1 MLQNVYLYTLKV
13 LHLKEMNNNI
23 NTMMKNNFMRCVK
36 AAAMAAIV
44 LLAFAQ
50 CGGKGGVKVDG
61 TVVEVYLADSVCRT
75 FDFYGDDIF
84 RVFQDPQGGELRDPV
99 ATPHAQILVENPRRD
114 VTSLAVKERG
124 GKTVMTTPRIKV
136 VVDKATGLMAV
147 TDRATKK
154 IVLEE
159 TTPAIV
165 KEGVAAMTVKA
176 SEDEYFYGG
185 GMQNGRFSHRGKV
198 IQIVNSNNWV
208 DGGVTSPTP
217 FYWSTGGYGVMWYTF
232 KKGVYD
238 FNSEADGT
246 VKMQHDG
253 DYLDLFVMV
262 GEGPVTLLGD
272 FYQLTGNPV
281 LLPKFGFYE
290 GHLNAYNRDYWTET
304 AEGGVLFEDGKRYKE
319 SQKNNGGV
327 RETLNGEKVDGMV
340 AAAGSASVAGNGEVR
355 VPTNNGNYQFS
366 ARAVIDRYAAHDM
379 PLGWILPNDGYGAGY
394 GQTGTLEGNVEN
406 LRLFGEY
413 ARAHG
418 VELGLWTQS
427 DLYPKEGVE
436 PLLQR
441 DIIREVRDAGVRIL
455 KTDVAWVGPG
465 YSFGLNGVADVA
477 KVMPEYGD
485 NARPFIITLD
495 GWAGTQ
501 RYAGLWSGD
510 QTGGNWEYIRFHIP
524 TYIGSGL
531 SGQPNVSSDMDGIF
545 GGKNVPVNVRDYEW
559 KTFSPMLLNMDG
571 WGANEKYPHALGEPA
586 TSINRSYLKW
596 KSVLTP
602 YTYSI
607 AREAV
612 FGQPM
617 VRAMFLD
624 TENDYTLGKATQYQY
639 MFGPWYL
646 VAPIYQNT
654 AADAEGNDVRHGIY
668 LPDGMWI
675 DYFSG
680 EHYKGGRIINSYDA
694 PLWKQP
700 LFVKAGAIVPLTHPH
715 NNVNEI
721 DPTLRIY
728 DIYPYGESSFA
739 EYDDDGRTQAY
750 LFGEFVETNI
760 SSTAKKG
767 KAVVTVAPTTGTFEG
782 FVPKKRTEMRI
793 YMNEAPKK
801 VVAKVGGS
809 KVELE
814 AVASAT
820 ELVVTD
826 NAYYYDAEPEL
837 NRFSTHGTASAE
849 VSIKGAPRLMVKI
862 AATDVTKN
870 AVEVVVEGYQFED
883 VDPLVAKTG
892 ELAAPAI
899 TFAEEHV
906 EPYALTPSWEL
917 QPEADYYEIEFG
929 GMIYST
935 IRDSLLRFED
945 LQAETEYAFRLR
957 AVNASGASKWT
968 EAKVHT
974 LSNPLEFAIPGIKAE
989 NTCKDQPGQDVRKLF
1004 DYDEASI
1011 WHTDWAGGAVPFT
1024 MEIDL
1029 GGVNVLDKLE
1039 YLPREDGGN
1048 GTLLQGSITYSADR
1062 KAWSEPV
1069 AFNWAPDGTVKA
1081 IAFDGKSSARY
1092 MKMHVTA
1099 ARGNFG
1105 SGREMYIFKVP
1116 GTETILQGDINH
1128 DGRVDKDDYT
1138 SYMNYTGLRAGD
1150 SDFDGYISGGD
1161 INKNGLIDAFD
1172 IATVGVA
1179 MHGGVS
1185 TYGMGALA
1193 GKLELIYPKNIREG
1207 EEVKVII
1214 RGDGLNEVNA
1224 WSVAIPYDAT
1234 QLRYVHTNSVG
1245 TKDMDNL
1252 TYDRLHKNGQK
1263 ALYPTFVNTGNKTTL
1278 SGSGDIVEITF
1289 IALQSSEK
1297 LNLQMQDVML
1307 VDKKMNTIE

>member
-1 MLQNVYLYTLKV
+1 
-13 LHLKEMNNNI
+13 
-23 NTMMKNNFMRCVK
+23 MMRNFLNQCSK
-36 AAAMAAIV
+36 AAAVAALAVV
-44 LLAFAQ
+44 LPTT
-50 CGGKGGVKVDG
+50 VKAEVKEAVKMNA
-61 TVVEVYLADSVCRT
+61 TTVEVRFADGQRRT
-75 FDFYGDDIF
+75 LDFYGNDIF
-84 RVFQDPQGGELRDPV
+84 RVFQDPQGGIVRDP
-99 ATPHAQILVENPRRD
+99 AARPEAQILVDNPRHE
-114 VTSLAVKERG
+114 VTSLDVKEEGGKVVISTPRISVALDKSTDLMTVTDLAT
-124 GKTVMTTPRIKV
+124 GKTVV
-136 VVDKATGLMAV
+136 
-147 TDRATKK
+147 
-154 IVLEE
+154 EE
-159 TTPAIV
+159 TAPVTI
-165 KEGVAAMTVKA
+165 KEGVATMTVKA
-176 SEDEYFYGG
+176 ADDEYFYGG

-208 DGGVTSPTP
+208 DGGVASPTP

-232 KKGVYD
+232 KKGQYD
-238 FNSEADGT
+238 FNSTGNGLVT
-246 VKMQHDG
+246 MSHDG
-253 DYLDLFVMV
+253 NYLDLFVMV
-262 GEGPVTLLGD
+262 DEGPVALLND

-290 GHLNAYNRDYWTET
+290 GHLNAYNRDYWTES
-304 AEGGVLFEDGKRYKE
+304 ADGSGVLFEDGKRYKE
-319 SQKNNGGV
+319 SQKDNGGIK
-327 RETLNGEKVDGMV
+327 ESLNGEK
-340 AAAGSASVAGNGEVR
+340 
-355 VPTNNGNYQFS
+355 GNYQFS
-366 ARAVIDRYAAHDM
+366 ARAVVDRYAAYDM
-379 PLGWILPNDGYGAGY
+379 PLGWVLPNDGYGAGY

-406 LRLFGEY
+406 LRQFGEY
-413 ARAHG
+413 ARERG
-418 VELGLWTQS
+418 VEVGLWTQS
-427 DLYPKEGVE
+427 DLHPVEGIE

-441 DIIREVRDAGVRIL
+441 DIVREVRDAGVRVL
-455 KTDVAWVGPG
+455 KTDVAWVGAG

-477 KVMPEYGD
+477 HIMPYYGSE
-485 NARPFIITLD
+485 ARPFIISLD

-545 GGKNVPVNVRDYEW
+545 GGKNVPVNVRDYQW
-559 KTFSPMLLNMDG
+559 KTFTPMQLNMDG
-571 WGANEKYPHALGEPA
+571 WGANEKYPQALGEPA

-596 KSVLTP
+596 KSVIMP

-612 FGQPM
+612 DGMPM

-624 TENDYTLGKATQYQY
+624 TANDYTLGKATQYQF

-646 VAPIYQNT
+646 VAPIYQAT

-675 DYFSG
+675 DWFSG

-715 NNVNEI
+715 NNVKEI

-728 DIYPYGESSFA
+728 DLYPYGTSRFT

-750 LFGEFVETNI
+750 LGGEYAETKICSRVE
-760 SSTAKKG
+760 KG
-767 KAVVTVAPTTGTFEG
+767 KAIVHIAPTTGTFEG
-782 FVPKKRTEMRI
+782 FVAEKRTELRI
-793 YMNEAPKK
+793 YMDAAPKK
-801 VVAKVGGS
+801 VKATVGGK
-809 KVELE
+809 KVKL
-814 AVASAT
+814 AAAASA
-820 ELVVTD
+820 EEFAQGD
-826 NAYYYDAEPEL
+826 NMYYFEAEPEL
-837 NRFSTHGTASAE
+837 NLFSTPGTAAAE

-862 AATDVTKN
+862 AATDIAKN
-870 AVEVVVEGYQFED
+870 EVEVTVDGYQFAEG
-883 VDPLVAKTG
+883 DPLVQKSGA
-892 ELAAPAI
+892 LAAPVL
-899 TFAEEHV
+899 TFAEENI
-906 EPYALTPSWEL
+906 EPYALTPTWEM

-929 GMIYST
+929 GMLYST
-935 IRDSLLRFED
+935 IRDSKLRFED
-945 LQAETEYAFRLR
+945 LQAETDYTFRLR
-957 AVNASGASKWT
+957 AVNAAGTSEWAET
-968 EAKVHT
+968 KVQT

-989 NTCKDQPGQDVRKLF
+989 TTCKNQPGQGVNKFF

-1048 GTLLQGSITYSADR
+1048 GTILQGSISYSTDR
-1062 KAWSEPV
+1062 KNWSEPV
-1069 AFNWAPDGTVKA
+1069 AFNWAADGTMKS
-1081 IAFDGKSSARY
+1081 IAFDGKSEARY
-1092 MKMHVTA
+1092 MKMDVTA

-1116 GTETILQGDINH
+1116 GTETVLQGDINH
-1128 DGRVDKDDYT
+1128 DNRVDMDDFT

-1161 INKNGLIDAFD
+1161 INKNGLIDAYD
-1172 IATVGVA
+1172 ISTVGVVA
-1179 MHGGVS
+1179 RGGAS
-1185 TYGMGALA
+1185 TYGMGTLA
-1193 GKLELIYPKNIREG
+1193 GSLELVAPKSIREG

-1214 RGDGLNEVNA
+1214 RGAGLSEVNA
-1224 WSVAIPYDAT
+1224 WSVALPYDAT
-1234 QLRYVHTNSVG
+1234 QLEYVKTTTVG
-1245 TKDMDNL
+1245 TLEMENL

-1263 ALYPTFVNTGNKTTL
+1263 ALYPTFVNTGNKAVL
-1278 SGSGDIVEITF
+1278 SGTADLVEITF
-1289 IALQSSEK
+1289 KARRSGK

-1307 VDKKMNTIE
+1307 VDKKLNTIE

>member
-1 MLQNVYLYTLKV
+1 
-13 LHLKEMNNNI
+13 
-23 NTMMKNNFMRCVK
+23 
-36 AAAMAAIV
+36 MAAIV
-44 LLAFAQ
+44 LFVFAH
-50 CGGKGGVKVDG
+50 CGNGGGVKVDS
-61 TVVEVYLADSVCRT
+61 TTVEVTMPDSTCRVL
-75 FDFYGDDIF
+75 DFYGDDIV
-84 RVFQDPQGGELRDPV
+84 RVFQDPQGGEMRDPV
-99 ATPHAQILVENPRRD
+99 ATPHAQILVDNPRRD
-114 VTSLAVKERG
+114 VTRLTVKESA

-136 VVDKATGLMAV
+136 VVDKATGLMSV
-147 TDRATKK
+147 TDRATKR
-154 IVLEE
+154 VVFEE
-159 TTPAIV
+159 TTPATI

-176 SEDEYFYGG
+176 AEKEYFYGG
-185 GMQNGRFSHRGKV
+185 GMQNGRFSHTGKV

-232 KKGVYD
+232 KKGQYD

-262 GEGPVTLLGD
+262 DEGPVALLGD

-290 GHLNAYNRDYWTET
+290 GHLNAYNRDYWIET
-304 AEGGVLFEDGKRYKE
+304 SEGGVPFEDGKRYRE
-319 SQKNNGGV
+319 SQKNNGGI
-327 RETLNGEKVDGMV
+327 RETLNGEKVDGSV
-340 AAAGSASVAGNGEVR
+340 AMAGSVGGGGEVR
-355 VPTNNGNYQFS
+355 VPTNSSYQFS
-366 ARAVIDRYAAHDM
+366 ARAVIDRYAAYDM

-406 LRLFGEY
+406 LRQFGEY
-413 ARAHG
+413 ARQHG

-427 DLYPKEGVE
+427 SLYPKEGVE
-436 PLLQR
+436 ALLQR

-524 TYIGSGL
+524 TYLGSGL

-545 GGKNVPVNVRDYEW
+545 GGRNLPVNVRDYEW

-571 WGANEKYPHALGEPA
+571 WGSNEKYPHALGEPA

-596 KSVLTP
+596 KSILTP

-612 FGQPM
+612 FGLPM

-668 LPDGMWI
+668 LPEGQWV

-680 EHYKGGRIINSYDA
+680 EHYMGGRIINSYDA

-728 DIYPYGESSFA
+728 DVYPYGESSFT

-750 LFGEFVETNI
+750 LFGEYVETKVG
-760 SSTAKKG
+760 SSAKRG
-767 KAVVTVAPTTGTFEG
+767 KATITVAPTTGSFEG
-782 FVPKKRTEMRI
+782 FVPEKRTEMRI
-793 YMNEAPKK
+793 YMNAAPKK
-801 VVAKVGGS
+801 VTAQVGGS
-809 KVELE
+809 KVELR
-814 AVASAT
+814 AVASA
-820 ELVVTD
+820 EEFANAD
-826 NAYYYDAEPEL
+826 NAFYYEPMPSL
-837 NRFSTHGTASAE
+837 NKFSTHGTPAAA
-849 VSIKGAPRLMVKI
+849 VSIFGAPRLMVKV
-862 AATDVTKN
+862 ASTNVTKN
-870 AVEVVVEGYQFED
+870 AIKITVEGYRFEEG
-883 VDPLVAKTG
+883 DPLASKTG
-892 ELAAPAI
+892 KLATPAI
-899 TFAEEHV
+899 AFTEEHI
-906 EPYALTPSWEL
+906 EPYALTPSWTL

-929 GMIYST
+929 GMLYST

-945 LQAETEYAFRLR
+945 LKAETDYTFRLR
-957 AVNASGASKWT
+957 AVNADGASQWA
-968 EAKVHT
+968 EAKVQT

-989 NTCKDQPGQDVRKLF
+989 NTCKDQLGQGVNKFF
-1004 DYDEASI
+1004 DYDETSI
-1011 WHTDWAGGAVPFT
+1011 WHTDWGGGAVPFT

-1029 GGVNVLDKLE
+1029 GGINQLDKLH

-1048 GTLLQGSITYSADR
+1048 GTLLQGTISYSADR
-1062 KAWSEPV
+1062 KVWTTPV
-1069 AFNWAPDGTVKA
+1069 AFNWAPDGTVKVVDFEEK
-1081 IAFDGKSSARY
+1081 IPARY
-1092 MKMHVTA
+1092 VKIDVTA

-1105 SGREMYIFKVP
+1105 SGREMYLFKVP

-1179 MHGGVS
+1179 MQGGVN
-1185 TYGMGALA
+1185 TYGMGTLG
-1193 GKLELIYPKNIREG
+1193 GKFQLVAPQSVREG

-1234 QLRYVHTNSVG
+1234 QLRYVKTSPVG
-1245 TKDMDNL
+1245 TREMDNL
-1252 TYDRLHKNGQK
+1252 TYDRLHKNGVK
-1263 ALYPTFVNTGNKTTL
+1263 ALYPTFVNTGNKPVL
-1278 SGSGDIVEITF
+1278 SGTGTLVEITF
-1289 IALQSSEK
+1289 IALKSGN
-1297 LNLQMQDVML
+1297 LDLQMQDALL

>member
-1 MLQNVYLYTLKV
+1 
-13 LHLKEMNNNI
+13 
-23 NTMMKNNFMRCVK
+23 MKNLSNRFPLV
-36 AAAMAAIV
+36 AAKVALAAVI
-44 LLAFAQ
+44 LLTFAQ
-50 CGGKGGVKVDG
+50 CDGMGGVKVDG
-61 TVVEVYLADSVCRT
+61 TVVEVTMPDSTCRVL
-75 FDFYGDDIF
+75 DFYGDDIV
-84 RVFQDPQGGELRDPV
+84 RVFQDPQGGEMRDPV
-99 ATPHAQILVENPRRD
+99 ATPHAEILVENPRRD
-114 VTSLAVKERG
+114 VTRLTVKERA
-124 GKTVMTTPRIKV
+124 GKTVVTTPRIKV
-136 VVDKATGLMAV
+136 VVDKATGLMSV
-147 TDRATKK
+147 TDRATKR
-154 IVLEE
+154 VVFEE
-159 TTPAIV
+159 TTPATI

-176 SEDEYFYGG
+176 SEKEYFYGG
-185 GMQNGRFSHRGKV
+185 GMQNGRFSHTGKV

-232 KKGVYD
+232 KKGQYD

-262 GEGPVTLLGD
+262 DEGPVALLGD

-290 GHLNAYNRDYWTET
+290 GHLNAYNRDYWIET
-304 AEGGVLFEDGKRYKE
+304 SEGGVPFEDGKRYRE
-319 SQKNNGGV
+319 SQKNNGGI
-327 RETLNGEKVDGMV
+327 RETLNGEKVDGSV
-340 AAAGSASVAGNGEVR
+340 AMAGSVGGGSEVR
-355 VPTNNGNYQFS
+355 VPTNSSYQFS
-366 ARAVIDRYAAHDM
+366 ARAVIDRYAAYDM

-406 LRLFGEY
+406 LRQFGEY
-413 ARAHG
+413 ARQHG

-427 DLYPKEGVE
+427 SLYPKEGVE
-436 PLLQR
+436 ALLQR

-524 TYIGSGL
+524 TYLGSGL

-545 GGKNVPVNVRDYEW
+545 GGRNLPVNVRDYEW

-571 WGANEKYPHALGEPA
+571 WGSNEKYPHALGEPA

-596 KSVLTP
+596 KSILTP

-612 FGQPM
+612 FGLPM

-668 LPDGMWI
+668 LPEGQWV

-680 EHYKGGRIINSYDA
+680 EHYAGGRIINSYDA

-728 DIYPYGESSFA
+728 DVYPYGESSFT

-750 LFGEFVETNI
+750 LFGEYVETKV
-760 SSTAKKG
+760 SSSAKRG
-767 KAVVTVAPTTGTFEG
+767 KATITVAPTTGSFEG
-782 FVPKKRTEMRI
+782 FVPEKRTEMRI
-793 YMNEAPKK
+793 YMNAAPKK
-801 VVAKVGGS
+801 VTAQVGGS
-809 KVELE
+809 KVELR
-814 AVASAT
+814 AVASA
-820 ELVVTD
+820 EEFAKAD
-826 NAYYYDAEPEL
+826 NAFYYEPMPSL
-837 NRFSTHGTASAE
+837 NRFSTHGTPEAA
-849 VSIKGAPRLMVKI
+849 VSIFGAPRLMVKV
-862 AATDVTKN
+862 ASTDVTKN
-870 AVEVVVEGYQFED
+870 AVKVTVEGYRFEEG
-883 VDPLVAKTG
+883 DPLASKTG
-892 ELAAPAI
+892 KLAAPAI
-899 TFAEEHV
+899 TFTEEHI
-906 EPYALTPSWEL
+906 EPYVLTPSWTL

-929 GMIYST
+929 GMLYST

-945 LQAETEYAFRLR
+945 LKAETDYTFRLR
-957 AVNASGASKWT
+957 AVNADGASPWA
-968 EAKVHT
+968 EAKVQT

-989 NTCKDQPGQDVRKLF
+989 TTCANQPGQGIHKFF

-1011 WHTDWAGGAVPFT
+1011 WHTDWGGGAVPFT

-1029 GGVNVLDKLE
+1029 GGINQLDKLH

-1048 GTLLQGSITYSADR
+1048 GTLLQGTISYSADR
-1062 KAWSEPV
+1062 KVWTTPV
-1069 AFNWAPDGTVKA
+1069 AFNWAPDGTVKVVDFEEK
-1081 IAFDGKSSARY
+1081 IPARY
-1092 MKMHVTA
+1092 VKIDVTA

-1105 SGREMYIFKVP
+1105 SGREMYLFKVP

-1172 IATVGVA
+1172 IATVGVCLQ
-1179 MHGGVS
+1179 GGVN
-1185 TYGMGALA
+1185 TYGMGTLG
-1193 GKLELIYPKNIREG
+1193 GKLQLVAPQSVREG

-1214 RGDGLNEVNA
+1214 RGDGLSEVNA
-1224 WSVAIPYDAT
+1224 WSVAIPYDAA
-1234 QLRYVHTNSVG
+1234 QLRYVKTSPVG
-1245 TKDMDNL
+1245 TREMDNL
-1252 TYDRLHKNGQK
+1252 TYDRLHKNGVK
-1263 ALYPTFVNTGNKTTL
+1263 ALYPTFVNTGNKPVL
-1278 SGSGDIVEITF
+1278 SGTGTLVEITF
-1289 IALQSSEK
+1289 IALKSGN
-1297 LNLQMQDVML
+1297 LDLQMQDALL

>member
-1 MLQNVYLYTLKV
+1 MTKNCINRFAKMASKV
-13 LHLKEMNNNI
+13 
-23 NTMMKNNFMRCVK
+23 
-36 AAAMAAIV
+36 AMAAVV
-44 LLAFAQ
+44 LLTFAQ
-50 CGGKGGVKVDG
+50 CGGMGEVKVNG
-61 TVVEVYLADSVCRT
+61 TTVEVCFDDSVYRT
-75 FDFYGDDIF
+75 FDFYGDNIV
-84 RVFQDPQGGELRDPV
+84 RVFQDPQGGEMRDPV
-99 ATPHAQILVENPRRD
+99 ATPEAQILVDNPRRD
-114 VTSLAVKERG
+114 VTNLTVKEKG
-124 GKTVMTTPRIKV
+124 NKTVMTTPRIKV
-136 VVDKATGLMAV
+136 VIDKATSLMTV
-147 TDRATKK
+147 TDRNTGK
-154 IVLEE
+154 VVFEE
-159 TTPAIV
+159 TTPVTI
-165 KEGVAAMTVKA
+165 KEGVATMTVKA
-176 SEDEYFYGG
+176 DEKEYFYGG
-185 GMQNGRFSHRGKV
+185 GMQNGRFSHAGKV

-208 DGGVTSPTP
+208 DGGVASPTP
-217 FYWSTGGYGVMWYTF
+217 YYWSTGGYGVMWYTF
-232 KKGVYD
+232 KKGQYD

-262 GEGPVTLLGD
+262 NEGPVALLND

-304 AEGGVLFEDGKRYKE
+304 TEGGVLFEDGKRYKE
-319 SQKNNGGV
+319 SQKFNGGI
-327 RETLNGEKVDGMV
+327 RETLNGEKVDGM
-340 AAAGSASVAGNGEVR
+340 ATTSISASTAGGGEVR
-355 VPTNNGNYQFS
+355 IPTNTGNYQFS
-366 ARAVIDRYAAHDM
+366 ARAVIDRYAAYDM

-406 LRLFGEY
+406 LRQFGEY
-413 ARAHG
+413 ARQHG

-477 KVMPEYGD
+477 KVMPEYGN

-524 TYIGSGL
+524 TYLGSGL

-612 FGQPM
+612 YGMPM

-646 VAPIYQNT
+646 VAPIYQAT

-668 LPDGMWI
+668 LPDGLWV

-721 DPTLRIY
+721 DPTIRIY
-728 DIYPYGESSFA
+728 DIYPYGESSFT

-750 LFGEFVETNI
+750 LLGEFVETNI
-760 SSTAKKG
+760 SSNAKRN
-767 KAVVTVAPTTGTFEG
+767 KAIITVAPTTGSFEG
-782 FVPKKRTEMRI
+782 FVPEKRTEMRI
-793 YMNEAPKK
+793 YMNVAPKAVK
-801 VVAKVGGS
+801 ATVGG
-809 KVELE
+809 KKIELT
-814 AVASAT
+814 AVASAK
-820 ELVVTD
+820 ELILTD
-826 NAYYYDAEPEL
+826 NAYCYEAEPEL
-837 NRFSTHGTASAE
+837 NQFSTFGTEAAK
-849 VSIKGAPRLMVKI
+849 VSIKGAPRLIVKI
-862 AATDVTKN
+862 AATDITQNEVKVT
-870 AVEVVVEGYQFED
+870 VDGYQFE
-883 VDPLVAKTG
+883 VTDPLVEKTG
-892 ELAAPAI
+892 KLTAPAI
-899 TFAEEHV
+899 TFTEENI
-906 EPYALTPSWEL
+906 EPYALTPSWEM
-917 QPEADYYEIEFG
+917 QAEADYYEIEFE
-929 GMIYST
+929 GMLYST
-935 IRDSLLRFED
+935 IRDSKLRFED
-945 LQAETEYAFRLR
+945 LKAETEYTFRMR
-957 AVNASGASKWT
+957 AVNASGASKWA
-968 EAKVHT
+968 EAKVQT

-989 NTCKDQPGQDVRKLF
+989 TTCKNQPGQGIHKLF
-1004 DYDEASI
+1004 DYDEASV
-1011 WHTDWAGGAVPFT
+1011 WHTDWAGGAIPFT

-1029 GGVNVLDKLE
+1029 GGVNVLDKLQ

-1048 GTLLQGSITYSADR
+1048 GTLLQGTISYSTDR
-1062 KAWSEPV
+1062 KVWSEPV
-1069 AFNWAPDGTVKA
+1069 AFTWAPDGTVKT
-1081 IAFDGKSSARY
+1081 ITFDGKSSARY
-1092 MKMHVTA
+1092 MKMDITA

-1128 DGRVDKDDYT
+1128 DNRVDMDDFT

-1161 INKNGLIDAFD
+1161 INKNGLIDAYD
-1172 IATVGVA
+1172 ISTVGVA
-1179 MHGGVS
+1179 VRGGVR
-1185 TYGMGALA
+1185 TFGMGTLA
-1193 GKLELIYPKNIREG
+1193 GELELVAPKSIREG

-1214 RGDGLNEVNA
+1214 RGNGLNEVNA
-1224 WSVAIPYDAT
+1224 WSVALPYDAT
-1234 QLRYVHTNSVG
+1234 QLAYMKTESMG
-1245 TKDMDNL
+1245 TKEMENL
-1252 TYDRLHKNGQK
+1252 TYDRLHKNGKK
-1263 ALYPTFVNTGNKTTL
+1263 ALYPTFINTGNKGTL
-1278 SGSGDIVEITF
+1278 SGSENLVEITF
-1289 IALQSSEK
+1289 MARTGGE
-1297 LNLQMQDVML
+1297 LNLEIQDVIL
-1307 VDKKMNTIE
+1307 VDKKLNTIEK

>member
-1 MLQNVYLYTLKV
+1 
-13 LHLKEMNNNI
+13 
-23 NTMMKNNFMRCVK
+23 MKNNFIRCAK
-36 AAAMAAIV
+36 AAGKVAMAAV
-44 LLAFAQ
+44 ALLTFAQ
-50 CGGKGGVKVDG
+50 CSGKEGEKVND
-61 TVVEVYLADSVCRT
+61 TTVEVCFADSVCRV
-75 FDFYGDDIF
+75 FDFYGDDIV
-84 RVFQDPQGGELRDPV
+84 RVFQDPQGGEMRDPV
-99 ATPHAQILVENPRRD
+99 ATPEAQILVDNPRRA
-114 VTSLAVKERG
+114 VTSLTVKE
-124 GKTVMTTPRIKV
+124 KDTKVEMTTPRIKV
-136 VVDKATGLMAV
+136 VVDKATGLMTV
-147 TDRATKK
+147 TDRESKR
-154 IVLEE
+154 VVFEE
-159 TTPAIV
+159 TAPATI

-176 SEDEYFYGG
+176 DDKEYFYGG

-198 IQIVNSNNWV
+198 IQIINSNNWV
-208 DGGVTSPTP
+208 DGGVASPTP

-238 FNSEADGT
+238 FNSAADGL

-262 GEGPVTLLGD
+262 DEGPVALLND

-304 AEGGVLFEDGKRYKE
+304 AEGGVPFEDGKRYKE
-319 SQKNNGGV
+319 SQKFNGGI
-327 RETLNGEKVDGMV
+327 RETLNGEQVGGV
-340 AAAGSASVAGNGEVR
+340 AASAISSSVSGNGEVR
-355 VPTNNGNYQFS
+355 VPTNSSYQFS

-394 GQTGTLEGNVEN
+394 GQTGTLEGNIEN
-406 LRLFGEY
+406 LRQFGEY
-413 ARAHG
+413 ARQHG

-427 DLYPKEGVE
+427 SLYPKEGVE
-436 PLLQR
+436 ALLQR

-477 KVMPEYGD
+477 KVMPEFGD
-485 NARPFIITLD
+485 DARPFIITLD

-524 TYIGSGL
+524 TYLGSGL

-571 WGANEKYPHALGEPA
+571 WGSNEKYPHALGEPA

-612 FGQPM
+612 FGLPM

-654 AADAEGNDVRHGIY
+654 AADAEGNDIRNGIY
-668 LPDGMWI
+668 LPEGMWV

-700 LFVKAGAIVPLTHPH
+700 VFVKAGAIVPLTHPH
-715 NNVNEI
+715 NNVTEI
-721 DPTLRIY
+721 DPTIRIY
-728 DIYPYGESSFA
+728 DLYPYGESSFT

-750 LFGEFVETNI
+750 LMGEYVETKV
-760 SSTAKKG
+760 SSKVKKG
-767 KAVVTVAPTTGTFEG
+767 KAIITVAPTTGNFEG
-782 FVPKKRTEMRI
+782 FEPKKRTEMRI
-793 YMNEAPKK
+793 YMDAAPKS
-801 VVAKVGGS
+801 VSAVVGGS
-809 KVELE
+809 KVALA
-814 AVASAT
+814 AVTSA
-820 ELVVTD
+820 EEFAQAD
-826 NAYYYDAEPEL
+826 NAYYFEAEPEL
-837 NRFSTHGTASAE
+837 NQFSTPGTEAAE

-862 AATDVTKN
+862 AATDITQN
-870 AVEVVVEGYQFED
+870 GVEVTVNGYKFD
-883 VDPLVAKTG
+883 VADPLVKSTG
-892 ELAAPAI
+892 ALSAPAI
-899 TFAEEHV
+899 TFAEENI
-906 EPYALTPSWEL
+906 EPYALTPTWEM

-929 GMIYST
+929 GMVYST
-935 IRDSLLRFED
+935 IRDSKLRFED
-945 LQAETEYAFRLR
+945 LKAETEYTFRMR
-957 AVNASGASKWT
+957 AVNAAGASKWAV
-968 EAKVHT
+968 AKVQT
-974 LSNPLEFAIPGIKAE
+974 LANPLEFAIPGIKAE
-989 NTCKDQPGQDVRKLF
+989 TTCNNQPGQGVNKFF

-1011 WHTDWAGGAVPFT
+1011 WHTAWNESAVPFT

-1048 GTLLQGSITYSADR
+1048 GTLLQGTISYSTDR
-1062 KAWSEPV
+1062 KAWSEAVP
-1069 AFNWAPDGTVKA
+1069 FTWAGDGTVKT
-1081 IAFDGKSSARY
+1081 ITFDGKSAARY
-1092 MKMHVTA
+1092 MKMDITA

-1116 GTETILQGDINH
+1116 GTETVLQGDINH
-1128 DGRVDKDDYT
+1128 DGRVDMDDFT

-1161 INKNGLIDAFD
+1161 INKNGLIDAYD
-1172 IATVGVA
+1172 ISTVGVVA
-1179 MHGGVS
+1179 RGGVS
-1185 TYGMGALA
+1185 TYGMGTLS
-1193 GKLELIYPKNIREG
+1193 GELELVAPKNIREG

-1214 RGDGLNEVNA
+1214 RGTNLNEVNA
-1224 WSVAIPYDAT
+1224 WSVAISYDAE
-1234 QLRYVHTNSVG
+1234 QLTYVNITTSAN
-1245 TKDMDNL
+1245 KEMENL

-1263 ALYPTFVNTGNKTTL
+1263 ALYPTFVNTGNKATL
-1278 SGSGDIVEITF
+1278 NGNGTLVEITF
-1289 IALQSSEK
+1289 KARQSGA
-1297 LNLQMQDVML
+1297 LNLEMKDVML
-1307 VDKKMNTIE
+1307 VDKKLNTIEK

>member
-1 MLQNVYLYTLKV
+1 
-13 LHLKEMNNNI
+13 
-23 NTMMKNNFMRCVK
+23 MMKKLLNRFAKV
-36 AAAMAAIV
+36 AANTALAAV
-44 LLAFAQ
+44 ALLTFAQ
-50 CGGKGGVKVDG
+50 CDGMGGEQVNG
-61 TVVEVYLADSVCRT
+61 TTVEVIMPDSMCRV
-75 FDFYGDDIF
+75 FDFYSDDIV
-84 RVFQDPQGGELRDPV
+84 RVFQDPQGGEMRDPV
-99 ATPHAQILVENPRRD
+99 ATPEAQILVNNPRRE
-114 VTSLAVKERG
+114 VTSLTVKETA

-136 VVDKATGLMAV
+136 VVNKATGLMTV

-154 IVLEE
+154 VVFEE
-159 TTPAIV
+159 TTPATI
-165 KEGVAAMTVKA
+165 KEGVATMTVKA
-176 SEDEYFYGG
+176 ADKEYFYGG
-185 GMQNGRFSHRGKV
+185 GMQNGRFSHSGKV
-198 IQIVNSNNWV
+198 IQIINSNNWV
-208 DGGVTSPTP
+208 DGGVASPTP

-238 FNSEADGT
+238 FNSAADGL

-262 GEGPVTLLGD
+262 DEGPVALLND
-272 FYQLTGNPV
+272 YYQLTGNPV

-290 GHLNAYNRDYWTET
+290 GHLNAYNRDYWVESTD
-304 AEGGVLFEDGKRYKE
+304 GSGVLFEDGKRYKE
-319 SQKNNGGV
+319 SQKNNGGM
-327 RETLNGEKVDGMV
+327 RETLNGEKVSG
-340 AAAGSASVAGNGEVR
+340 ATAASVSVSGNGEVK
-355 VPTNNGNYQFS
+355 VPGKSGNYQFS

-394 GQTGTLEGNVEN
+394 GQTGSLEGNVEN

-413 ARAHG
+413 AREHG
-418 VELGLWTQS
+418 VEVGLWTQS
-427 DLYPKEGVE
+427 DLHPKEGVE
-436 PLLQR
+436 ALLQR
-441 DIIREVRDAGVRIL
+441 DIIREVRDAGVRVL

-465 YSFGLNGVADVA
+465 YSFGLNGIADVA
-477 KVMPEYGD
+477 EVMPEYGD

-545 GGKNVPVNVRDYEW
+545 GGKNVPVNVRDYQW
-559 KTFSPMLLNMDG
+559 KTFSPMELNMDG
-571 WGANEKYPHALGEPA
+571 WGANEKYPQALGEPA
-586 TSINRSYLKW
+586 TTINRSYLKL
-596 KSVLTP
+596 KSVIMP

-612 FGQPM
+612 FGMPM

-624 TENDYTLGKATQYQY
+624 TENAYTLGKATQYQY

-668 LPDGMWI
+668 LPEGMWV

-728 DIYPYGESSFA
+728 DLYPYGESSFT

-750 LFGEFVETNI
+750 LMGEFVETKV
-760 SSTAKKG
+760 SSSAKKG
-767 KAVVTVAPTTGTFEG
+767 KATITVAPTTGSFEG
-782 FVPKKRTEMRI
+782 FVPEKRTEMRI
-793 YMNEAPKK
+793 YMDAAPKAVK
-801 VVAKVGGS
+801 ATVGG
-809 KVELE
+809 KAVELT
-814 AVASAT
+814 AAASAA
-820 ELVVTD
+820 ELILGD
-826 NAYYYDAEPEL
+826 NMYYFEAEPEL
-837 NRFSTHGTASAE
+837 NQFATRGTEVAE

-862 AATDVTKN
+862 AATDITQN
-870 AVEVVVEGYQFED
+870 EVVVTVDGYQFAEG
-883 VDPLVAKTG
+883 DPLVAKTG
-892 ELAAPAI
+892 ALAAPAI
-899 TFAEEHV
+899 TFTEENI
-906 EPYALTPSWEL
+906 EPYVLTPTWEM
-917 QPEADYYEIEFG
+917 QPEADYYEIEFD
-929 GMIYST
+929 GMLYST
-935 IRDSLLRFED
+935 IRDNKLRFED
-945 LQAETEYAFRLR
+945 LKAETEYTFRLR
-957 AVNASGASKWT
+957 AVNASGASKWA
-968 EAKVHT
+968 EAKVTT

-989 NTCKDQPGQDVRKLF
+989 TTCKNQPGQGVNKFF

-1048 GTLLQGSITYSADR
+1048 GTLLQGAISYSTDR
-1062 KAWSEPV
+1062 KTWSEPI
-1069 AFNWAPDGTVKA
+1069 AFNWAGDGTMKS

-1092 MKMHVTA
+1092 MKMDITA

-1116 GTETILQGDINH
+1116 GTETVLQGDINH
-1128 DGRVDKDDYT
+1128 DGRVDMDDFT

-1161 INKNGLIDAFD
+1161 INENGLIDAYD
-1172 IATVGVA
+1172 ISCVGVVA
-1179 MHGGVS
+1179 RGGAKTS
-1185 TYGMGALA
+1185 GMGTLA
-1193 GKLELIYPKNIREG
+1193 GELEFVAPKSIREG

-1214 RGDGLNEVNA
+1214 RGAGLNEVNA
-1224 WSVAIPYDAT
+1224 WSVAIPYDAE
-1234 QLRYVHTNSVG
+1234 QLMYVKTTSVG
-1245 TKDMDNL
+1245 TKDMENL

-1263 ALYPTFVNTGNKTTL
+1263 ALYPTFVNTGNKATL
-1278 SGSGDIVEITF
+1278 SGNGTLVEITF
-1289 IALQSSEK
+1289 VARQSGE
-1297 LNLQMQDVML
+1297 LNLQMLDAML
-1307 VDKKMNTIE
+1307 VDKKLNTIE

>member
-1 MLQNVYLYTLKV
+1 
-13 LHLKEMNNNI
+13 
-23 NTMMKNNFMRCVK
+23 MKNNFIRFARI
-36 AAAMAAIV
+36 AAKTALAAV
-44 LLAFAQ
+44 TLLTFAQ
-50 CGGKGGVKVDG
+50 CNGVKVDG
-61 TVVEVYLADSVCRT
+61 TTVEVYMPDSMRRV
-75 FDFYGDDIF
+75 FDFYGDDIV

-99 ATPHAQILVENPRRD
+99 ATPHAQILVENPRRT
-114 VTSLAVKERG
+114 VTNLTIKESS

-136 VVDKATGLMAV
+136 VVDKATGLMTV
-147 TDRATKK
+147 TDRTTKK
-154 IVLEE
+154 VVFEE
-159 TTPAIV
+159 TTPATI
-165 KEGVAAMTVKA
+165 KDGVATMTVKA
-176 SEDEYFYGG
+176 GEKEYFYGG
-185 GMQNGRFSHRGKV
+185 GMQNGRFSHRGKAV
-198 IQIVNSNNWV
+198 QIINSNNWV

-238 FNSEADGT
+238 FNSEGDGT

-262 GEGPVTLLGD
+262 DEDPVALLGD

-304 AEGGVLFEDGKRYKE
+304 PEGGVPFEDGKRYRE
-319 SQKNNGGV
+319 SQKNNGGI
-327 RETLNGEKVDGMV
+327 RETLNGEKIDGT
-340 AAAGSASVAGNGEVR
+340 AATSASIAGNGEVR
-355 VPTNNGNYQFS
+355 VPTNSSYQFS

-394 GQTGTLEGNVEN
+394 GQTGTLEGNIEN

-413 ARAHG
+413 ARQHG

-427 DLYPKEGVE
+427 SLYPKEGVE
-436 PLLQR
+436 ALLQR

-485 NARPFIITLD
+485 DARPFIITLD

-524 TYIGSGL
+524 TYLGSGL

-545 GGKNVPVNVRDYEW
+545 GGNNVPVNVRDYEW

-571 WGANEKYPHALGEPA
+571 WGANAKYPHALGEPA

-612 FGQPM
+612 FGLPM

-654 AADAEGNDVRHGIY
+654 ASDAEGNDVRHGIY
-668 LPDGMWI
+668 LPEGQWI
-675 DYFSG
+675 DWFSG
-680 EHYKGGRIINSYDA
+680 EHYAGGRIINSYDA

-728 DIYPYGESSFA
+728 DVYPYGESSFT

-750 LFGEFVETNI
+750 LMGEYVETKV
-760 SSTAKKG
+760 SSSAKRG
-767 KAVVTVAPTTGTFEG
+767 KATITVAPTTGSFEG
-782 FVPKKRTEMRI
+782 FVPEKRTEMRI
-793 YMNEAPKK
+793 YMNAAPKK
-801 VVAKVGGS
+801 VTAKIGGN

-814 AVASAT
+814 AVASAA
-820 ELVVTD
+820 ELIVTD

-837 NRFSTHGTASAE
+837 NQFATHGTEAAE
-849 VSIKGAPRLMVKI
+849 VSIKGAPRLTVKL

-870 AVEVVVEGYQFED
+870 AIEVNVEGYRFEEG
-883 VDPLVAKTG
+883 DPLASKSGKLT
-892 ELAAPAI
+892 APSI
-899 TFAEEHV
+899 TFTEENI
-906 EPYALTPSWEL
+906 EPYALTPSWTM
-917 QPEADYYEIEFG
+917 QPEADYYEIEFD
-929 GMIYST
+929 GMLYST

-945 LQAETEYAFRLR
+945 LKAETDYTFRLR
-957 AVNASGASKWT
+957 AVNADGPSPWV
-968 EAKVHT
+968 EAKVQT

-989 NTCKDQPGQDVRKLF
+989 TTCENQPGQGISKFF

-1011 WHTDWAGGAVPFT
+1011 WHTSWAGGAVPFT

-1029 GGVNVLDKLE
+1029 GGVNVLDKLH

-1048 GTLLQGSITYSADR
+1048 GTILQGTISYSADR

-1069 AFNWAPDGTVKA
+1069 PFNWVPDGTM
-1081 IAFDGKSSARY
+1081 KSIVFEEKSPVRY
-1092 MKMHVTA
+1092 MKMNITS

-1105 SGREMYIFKVP
+1105 SGREMYLFKVP

-1172 IATVGVA
+1172 IATVGVCL
-1179 MHGGVS
+1179 HGGVN
-1185 TYGMGALA
+1185 TRGMGTLA
-1193 GKLELIYPKNIREG
+1193 GQIELIAPKTIREG

-1214 RGDGLNEVNA
+1214 RGNGFNEVNA
-1224 WSVAIPYDAT
+1224 WSVALPYDAT
-1234 QLRYVHTNSVG
+1234 QLMYVKTNPVG
-1245 TKDMDNL
+1245 TIEMDNL

-1263 ALYPTFVNTGNKTTL
+1263 ALYPTFVNTGDKTVL
-1278 SGSGDIVEITF
+1278 NGSGTLVEITF
-1289 IALQSSEK
+1289 MARQSGE
-1297 LNLQMQDVML
+1297 LNLEMKDIIL

>member
-1 MLQNVYLYTLKV
+1 
-13 LHLKEMNNNI
+13 
-23 NTMMKNNFMRCVK
+23 MMSV
-36 AAAMAAIV
+36 AAAV
-44 LLAFAQ
+44 LLTFAQ
-50 CGGKGGVKVDG
+50 CGSKGGVRVDG
-61 TVVEVYLADSVCRT
+61 TVVKVYLADSVCRA
-75 FDFYGDDIF
+75 FDFYGDNIV
-84 RVFQDPQGGELRDPV
+84 RVFQDPQGGEMRDPV
-99 ATPHAQILVENPRRD
+99 ATPEAQILVENPRRD
-114 VTSLAVKERG
+114 VTSLTLKETAD
-124 GKTVMTTPRIKV
+124 KTVMTTPRIKV
-136 VVDKATGLMAV
+136 VVNKATGLMTV

-154 IVLEE
+154 VVFEE
-159 TTPAIV
+159 TTPATI

-176 SEDEYFYGG
+176 ADKEYFYGG
-185 GMQNGRFSHRGKV
+185 GMQNGRFSHAGKV

-208 DGGVTSPTP
+208 DGGVASPNP
-217 FYWSTGGYGVMWYTF
+217 FYWSTEGYGVMWYTF
-232 KKGVYD
+232 KKGQYD

-262 GEGPVTLLGD
+262 DEGPVALLND
-272 FYQLTGNPV
+272 YYQLTGNPV

-290 GHLNAYNRDYWTET
+290 GHLNAYNRDYWVESTD
-304 AEGGVLFEDGKRYKE
+304 GSGVLFEDGKRYKE
-319 SQKNNGGV
+319 SQKNNGGM
-327 RETLNGEKVDGMV
+327 RETLNGEKVSG
-340 AAAGSASVAGNGEVR
+340 ATAASVSVSGNGEVK
-355 VPTNNGNYQFS
+355 VPGKSGNYQFS

-413 ARAHG
+413 ARQHG
-418 VELGLWTQS
+418 VEVGLWTQS
-427 DLYPKEGVE
+427 DLHPKEGVE
-436 PLLQR
+436 ALLQR
-441 DIIREVRDAGVRIL
+441 DIIREVRDAGVRVL

-465 YSFGLNGVADVA
+465 YSFGLNGIADVA
-477 KVMPEYGD
+477 EVMPEYGD

-545 GGKNVPVNVRDYEW
+545 GGKNVPVNVRDYQW
-559 KTFSPMLLNMDG
+559 KTFSPMELNMDG
-571 WGANEKYPHALGEPA
+571 WGANEKYPQALGEPA
-586 TSINRSYLKW
+586 TTINRSYLKW
-596 KSVLTP
+596 KSVIMP

-612 FGQPM
+612 FGMPM

-624 TENDYTLGKATQYQY
+624 TENAYTLGKATQYQY

-668 LPDGMWI
+668 LPEGMWV

-728 DIYPYGESSFA
+728 DLYPYGESSFT

-750 LFGEFVETNI
+750 LAGEFVETKI
-760 SSTAKKG
+760 SSNVKKN
-767 KAVVTVAPTTGTFEG
+767 KAIVTVAPTTGSFEG
-782 FVPKKRTEMRI
+782 FVPEKRTEMRI
-793 YMNEAPKK
+793 YMDAAPKAVK
-801 VVAKVGGS
+801 ATVGG
-809 KVELE
+809 KAVELT
-814 AVASAT
+814 AAASAA
-820 ELVVTD
+820 ELILGD
-826 NAYYYDAEPEL
+826 NMYYFDAEPEL
-837 NRFSTHGTASAE
+837 NQFATRGTEVAE

-862 AATDVTKN
+862 AATDITKN
-870 AVEVVVEGYQFED
+870 EVEVTVDGYQFA
-883 VDPLVAKTG
+883 VADPLVEKKGKLTT
-892 ELAAPAI
+892 PAI
-899 TFAEEHV
+899 TFTEENI
-906 EPYALTPSWEL
+906 EPYVLTPTWEM
-917 QPEADYYEIEFG
+917 QPEADYYEIEFD

-935 IRDSLLRFED
+935 IRDSKLRFED
-945 LQAETEYAFRLR
+945 LKAETEYTFRLR
-957 AVNASGASKWT
+957 AVNADGASKWGV
-968 EAKVHT
+968 AKVQT

-989 NTCKDQPGQDVRKLF
+989 TTCKNQPGQGVNKFF

-1048 GTLLQGSITYSADR
+1048 GTILQGSISYSTDR

-1069 AFNWAPDGTVKA
+1069 AFTWAPDGTVKT
-1081 IAFDGKSSARY
+1081 ITFDGKSEARY
-1092 MKMHVTA
+1092 MKMDVTS

-1116 GTETILQGDINH
+1116 GTETVLQGDINH
-1128 DGRVDKDDYT
+1128 DNRVDMDDFT

-1161 INKNGLIDAFD
+1161 INKNGLIDAYD
-1172 IATVGVA
+1172 ISTVGVVA
-1179 MHGGVS
+1179 RGGAS
-1185 TYGMGALA
+1185 TYGMGTLA
-1193 GKLELIYPKNIREG
+1193 GKLELVAPKSIREG

-1214 RGDGLNEVNA
+1214 RGEGLNEVNA
-1224 WSVAIPYDAT
+1224 WSVAIPYDAE
-1234 QLRYVHTNSVG
+1234 QLMYVKTNAVG
-1245 TKDMDNL
+1245 TKKMENL
-1252 TYDRLHKNGQK
+1252 TYDRLHKNGVK
-1263 ALYPTFVNTGNKTTL
+1263 ALYPTFVNTGNKATL
-1278 SGSGDIVEITF
+1278 SGNGTLVEITF
-1289 IALQSSEK
+1289 AARKSGE
-1297 LNLQMQDVML
+1297 LNLEMLDAML
-1307 VDKKMNTIE
+1307 VDKKLNTIEQ

>member
-1 MLQNVYLYTLKV
+1 
-13 LHLKEMNNNI
+13 
-23 NTMMKNNFMRCVK
+23 MKKMRLCTK
-36 AAAMAAIV
+36 TIAMV
-44 LLAFAQ
+44 LLTMTFVQ
-50 CGGKGGVKVDG
+50 CKTKTETQIAG
-61 TVVEVYLADSVCRT
+61 TTVEVCFADSACRV
-75 FDFYGDDIF
+75 FDFYGDNIV
-84 RVFQDPQGGELRDPV
+84 RVFQDPQGGEMRDPV
-99 ATPHAQILVENPRRD
+99 ATPEAQILVDKPSRELTRL
-114 VTSLAVKERG
+114 TVKEKAG
-124 GKTVMTTPRIKV
+124 TTVMTTPRIKI
-136 VVDKATGLMAV
+136 VVDKVTGLMTV
-147 TDRATKK
+147 TDRANKK
-154 IVLEE
+154 VVFKE
-159 TTPAIV
+159 TVPATI
-165 KEGVAAMTVKA
+165 KEGVAMMTVKA
-176 SEDEYFYGG
+176 DNDEHFYGG

-208 DGGVTSPTP
+208 DGGVASPTP

-232 KKGVYD
+232 RKGQYD

-262 GEGPVTLLGD
+262 DEGPVALLND

-304 AEGGVLFEDGKRYKE
+304 SEGGVLFEDGKRYKE

-327 RETLNGEKVDGMV
+327 RETLNGEKNDGQL
-340 AAAGSASVAGNGEVR
+340 SASVAANGEVK
-355 VPTNNGNYQFS
+355 VPTNTGNYQFS

-394 GQTGTLEGNVEN
+394 GQTNTLEGNVEN

-413 ARAHG
+413 AREHG
-418 VELGLWTQS
+418 VEVGLWTQS

-477 KVMPEYGD
+477 TVMPEYGN

-545 GGKNVPVNVRDYEW
+545 GGKNVPVNVRDYQW
-559 KTFSPMLLNMDG
+559 KTFSPMQLNMDG
-571 WGANEKYPHALGEPA
+571 WGANEKYPQALGEPA

-596 KSVLTP
+596 KSVLMP

-612 FGQPM
+612 YGKPM

-646 VAPIYQNT
+646 VAPIYQAT
-654 AADAEGNDVRHGIY
+654 AADAKGNDIRDGIY
-668 LPDGMWI
+668 LPEGMWI

-680 EHYKGGRIINSYDA
+680 EHYKGGRIINNYDA

-700 LFVKAGAIVPLTHPH
+700 VFVKAGAIVPLTHPH
-715 NNVNEI
+715 NNVTEI
-721 DPTLRIY
+721 DPSLRIY
-728 DIYPYGESSFA
+728 DLYPYDESSFT

-750 LFGEFVETNI
+750 LGGAYVETEIN
-760 SSTAKKG
+760 SSVKKN
-767 KAVVTVAPTTGTFEG
+767 KAIVTVAPTTGSFEG
-782 FVPKKRTEMRI
+782 FVPEKRTELRI
-793 YMNEAPKK
+793 YMGVAPKAVK
-801 VVAKVGGS
+801 ATVGGV
-809 KVELE
+809 KVALTE
-814 AVASAT
+814 AASA
-820 ELVVTD
+820 EEFGMGD
-826 NAYYYDAEPEL
+826 NMYYFEAEPEL
-837 NRFSTHGTASAE
+837 NMFATPGTEVAK
-849 VSIKGAPRLMVKI
+849 VSIKGAPRLMVKL
-862 AATDVTKN
+862 AATDITKN
-870 AVEVVVEGYQFED
+870 EVEVSVEGYQFA
-883 VDPLVAKTG
+883 VSDPLVAKTG
-892 ELAAPAI
+892 KLVAPVI
-899 TFAEEHV
+899 TFTEENI
-906 EPYALTPSWEL
+906 EPYVLTPTWEM
-917 QPEADYYEIEFG
+917 QPEADYYEIEFD
-929 GMIYST
+929 GMLYST
-935 IRDSLLRFED
+935 IRDSKLRFED
-945 LQAETEYAFRLR
+945 LKAETEYTFRLR
-957 AVNASGASKWT
+957 AVNAAGTSDWA
-968 EAKVHT
+968 EAKVQT
-974 LSNPLEFAIPGIKAE
+974 LSNPLEFAIPGIKGE
-989 NTCKDQPGQDVRKLF
+989 TTCANQPGQGVHKFF

-1024 MEIDL
+1024 MDIDL

-1048 GTLLQGSITYSADR
+1048 GTLLRGTISYSTDR
-1062 KAWSEPV
+1062 KNWSEPV
-1069 AFNWAPDGTVKA
+1069 AFNWTADGTVKT

-1092 MKMHVTA
+1092 MKMNITA
-1099 ARGNFG
+1099 AVGNFG

-1128 DGRVDKDDYT
+1128 DGRIDMDDFT

-1161 INKNGLIDAFD
+1161 INGNGLIDAYD
-1172 IATVGVA
+1172 IATVGVVVR
-1179 MHGGVS
+1179 GGVN
-1185 TYGMGALA
+1185 TRGMGTLA
-1193 GKLELIYPKNIREG
+1193 GKLELVHPKTIREG

-1214 RGDGLNEVNA
+1214 RGNGLNEVNA

-1234 QLRYVHTNSVG
+1234 QLKYVKTTSVD
-1245 TKDMDNL
+1245 TKEMENL

-1263 ALYPTFVNTGNKTTL
+1263 ALYPTFVNTGNKAVL
-1278 SGSGDIVEITF
+1278 SGNGNLVEVTF
-1289 IALQSSEK
+1289 IALKDSDM
-1297 LNLQMQDVML
+1297 LDLQMQDVLL

>member
-1 MLQNVYLYTLKV
+1 
-13 LHLKEMNNNI
+13 MNKLLNRFAQV
-23 NTMMKNNFMRCVK
+23 TTRLAL
-36 AAAMAAIV
+36 AAV
-44 LLAFAQ
+44 TLLAFAQ
-50 CGGKGGVKVDG
+50 CDGMGGAKVDG
-61 TVVEVYLADSVCRT
+61 TTVKVTMPDSTCRVL
-75 FDFYGDDIF
+75 DFYGDDIV
-84 RVFQDPQGGELRDPV
+84 RVFQDPQGGEMRDPV
-99 ATPHAQILVENPRRD
+99 ATPHAQILVDNPRRD
-114 VTSLAVKERG
+114 ITRLSVKERA
-124 GKTVMTTPRIKV
+124 GKTVVTTPRIKV
-136 VVDKATGLMAV
+136 VVDKATGLMSV
-147 TDRATKK
+147 TDRATKRT
-154 IVLEE
+154 VLEE
-159 TTPAIV
+159 TTPATI

-176 SEDEYFYGG
+176 AEDEYFYGG
-185 GMQNGRFSHRGKV
+185 GMQNGRFSHTGKV

-232 KKGVYD
+232 KKGQYD

-262 GEGPVTLLGD
+262 DEGPVALLGD

-290 GHLNAYNRDYWTET
+290 GHLNAYNRDYWIET
-304 AEGGVLFEDGKRYKE
+304 PEGGVPFEDGKRYRE
-319 SQKNNGGV
+319 SQKNNGGI
-327 RETLNGEKVDGMV
+327 RETLNGEKVDGTV
-340 AAAGSASVAGNGEVR
+340 AMAGSVGGGGEVR
-355 VPTNNGNYQFS
+355 VPTNSSYQFS
-366 ARAVIDRYAAHDM
+366 ARAVIDRYAAYDM

-406 LRLFGEY
+406 LRQFGEY
-413 ARAHG
+413 ARQHG

-427 DLYPKEGVE
+427 SLYPKEGVE
-436 PLLQR
+436 ALLQR

-524 TYIGSGL
+524 TYLGSGL

-545 GGKNVPVNVRDYEW
+545 GGRNLPVNVRDYEW

-571 WGANEKYPHALGEPA
+571 WGSNEKYPHALGEPA

-596 KSVLTP
+596 KSILTP

-612 FGQPM
+612 FGLPM

-668 LPDGMWI
+668 LPEGQWV

-680 EHYKGGRIINSYDA
+680 EHYTGGRIINSYDA

-728 DIYPYGESSFA
+728 DVYPYGESSFT

-750 LFGEFVETNI
+750 LFGEYVETKV
-760 SSTAKKG
+760 SSSAKRG
-767 KAVVTVAPTTGTFEG
+767 KATITVAPTTGSFEG
-782 FVPKKRTEMRI
+782 FVPEKRTEMRI
-793 YMNEAPKK
+793 YMNAAPKK
-801 VVAKVGGS
+801 VTAQVGGS
-809 KVELE
+809 KVELR
-814 AVASAT
+814 AVASA
-820 ELVVTD
+820 EEFANAD
-826 NAYYYDAEPEL
+826 NAFYYEPMPSL
-837 NRFSTHGTASAE
+837 NKFSTHGTPAAA
-849 VSIKGAPRLMVKI
+849 VSIFGAPRLMVKV
-862 AATDVTKN
+862 ASTDVTKN
-870 AVEVVVEGYQFED
+870 TVKITVEGYRFEEG
-883 VDPLVAKTG
+883 DPLASKTG
-892 ELAAPAI
+892 KLAAPAI
-899 TFAEEHV
+899 TFTEEHI
-906 EPYALTPSWEL
+906 EPYALTPSWTL

-929 GMIYST
+929 GMLYST

-945 LQAETEYAFRLR
+945 LKAETDYTFRLR
-957 AVNASGASKWT
+957 AVNADGASQWA
-968 EAKVHT
+968 EAKVQT

-989 NTCKDQPGQDVRKLF
+989 NTCKDQPGQGVNKFF
-1004 DYDEASI
+1004 DYDETSI
-1011 WHTDWAGGAVPFT
+1011 WHTDWGGGAVPFT

-1029 GGVNVLDKLE
+1029 GGINQLDKLH

-1048 GTLLQGSITYSADR
+1048 GTLLQGTISYSADR
-1062 KAWSEPV
+1062 KVWTTPV
-1069 AFNWAPDGTVKA
+1069 AFNWAPDGTVKVVD
-1081 IAFDGKSSARY
+1081 FEEKVPARY
-1092 MKMHVTA
+1092 VKIDVTA

-1172 IATVGVA
+1172 IATVGVCLQ
-1179 MHGGVS
+1179 GGVN
-1185 TYGMGALA
+1185 TYGMGTLG
-1193 GKLELIYPKNIREG
+1193 GKLQLVAPQSVREG

-1234 QLRYVHTNSVG
+1234 QLRYVKTSPVG
-1245 TKDMDNL
+1245 TREMDNL
-1252 TYDRLHKNGQK
+1252 TYDRLHKNGVK
-1263 ALYPTFVNTGNKTTL
+1263 ALYPTFVNTGNKPVL
-1278 SGSGDIVEITF
+1278 SGTGTLVEITF
-1289 IALQSSEK
+1289 IALKSGD
-1297 LNLQMQDVML
+1297 LDLQMQDALL

>member
-1 MLQNVYLYTLKV
+1 
-13 LHLKEMNNNI
+13 
-23 NTMMKNNFMRCVK
+23 MMKNYFNRLAKVASK
-36 AAAMAAIV
+36 AAMAAVV

-50 CGGKGGVKVDG
+50 CGAKGEVEVDG
-61 TVVEVYLADSVCRT
+61 TIVKAYFADSVCRT
-75 FDFYGDDIF
+75 FDFYGDNIV

-99 ATPHAQILVENPRRD
+99 ATPEAQILVDNPRRD
-114 VTSLAVKERG
+114 VTSLTLKEKG
-124 GKTVMTTPRIKV
+124 NKMVMTTPRIKV
-136 VVDKATGLMAV
+136 VVDKETSLMTV
-147 TDRATKK
+147 TDRATGK
-154 IVLEE
+154 VVFEE
-159 TTPAIV
+159 TTPVTI
-165 KEGVAAMTVKA
+165 KEGVATMTIKA
-176 SEDEYFYGG
+176 DEKEYFYGG
-185 GMQNGRFSHRGKV
+185 GMQNGRFSHRGKE
-198 IQIVNSNNWV
+198 IQIINSNNWV
-208 DGGVTSPTP
+208 DGGVASPTP

-238 FNSEADGT
+238 FNSEADGL

-262 GEGPVTLLGD
+262 NEGPVALLND

-319 SQKNNGGV
+319 SQKNNGGIK
-327 RETLNGEKVDGMV
+327 ESLNGEK
-340 AAAGSASVAGNGEVR
+340 
-355 VPTNNGNYQFS
+355 GNYQFS
-366 ARAVIDRYAAHDM
+366 ARAVVDRYAAYDM
-379 PLGWILPNDGYGAGY
+379 PLGWVLPNDGYGAGY

-406 LRLFGEY
+406 LRQFGEY
-413 ARAHG
+413 ARERG
-418 VELGLWTQS
+418 VEVGLWTQS
-427 DLYPKEGVE
+427 DLHPVEGIE

-441 DIIREVRDAGVRIL
+441 DIIREVRDAGVRVL
-455 KTDVAWVGPG
+455 KTDVAWVGAG

-477 KVMPEYGD
+477 HVMPTYGND
-485 NARPFIITLD
+485 ARPFIISLD

-545 GGKNVPVNVRDYEW
+545 GGKNVPVNVRDFQW
-559 KTFSPMLLNMDG
+559 KTFSPMQLNMDG
-571 WGANEKYPHALGEPA
+571 WGANEKYPQALGEPA

-596 KSVLTP
+596 KSVIMP

-607 AREAV
+607 ARESV
-612 FGQPM
+612 DGMPM

-624 TENDYTLGKATQYQY
+624 TENAYTLGKATQYQF

-700 LFVKAGAIVPLTHPH
+700 VFVKAGAIVPLTHPH
-715 NNVNEI
+715 NNVAEI
-721 DPTLRIY
+721 DQTLRIY
-728 DIYPYGESSFA
+728 DLYPYGVSNFT

-750 LFGEFVETNI
+750 LGGAYVETKIN
-760 SSTAKKG
+760 SQVKKG
-767 KAVVTVAPTTGTFEG
+767 KAVISIAPTTGTFEG
-782 FVPKKRTEMRI
+782 FVPEKRTEMRI
-793 YMNEAPKK
+793 YMDAAPKG
-801 VVAKVGGS
+801 VSAVVGGN
-809 KVELE
+809 KVELA
-814 AVASAT
+814 AVASA
-820 ELVVTD
+820 EEFAQSE
-826 NAYYYDAEPEL
+826 NAYYFEAEPEL
-837 NRFSTHGTASAE
+837 NQFSTPGTEVAE
-849 VSIKGAPRLMVKI
+849 VSIKGAPRLMVKV
-862 AATDVTKN
+862 ATTDITQN
-870 AVEVVVEGYQFED
+870 GVEVTVDGYQFA
-883 VDPLVAKTG
+883 VADPLVEKTG
-892 ELAAPAI
+892 TLTTPVI
-899 TFAEEHV
+899 TFTEENI
-906 EPYALTPSWEL
+906 EPYVLTPTWEM
-917 QPEADYYEIEFG
+917 QAAADYYEIEFD

-935 IRDSLLRFED
+935 IRDNKLRFED
-945 LQAETEYAFRLR
+945 LKAETEYAFRLR
-957 AVNASGASKWT
+957 AVNAGGVSKWA
-968 EAKVHT
+968 EAKVQT

-989 NTCKDQPGQDVRKLF
+989 TTCKNQPGQGVNKFF

-1048 GTLLQGSITYSADR
+1048 GTLLQGTIAYSTDR
-1062 KAWSEPV
+1062 KAWSEPI
-1069 AFNWAPDGTVKA
+1069 AFNWAADGTVKT
-1081 IAFDGKSSARY
+1081 ITFDGKSPARY
-1092 MKMHVTA
+1092 MKMDVTKA
-1099 ARGNFG
+1099 VGNFG

-1116 GTETILQGDINH
+1116 GTETVLQGDINH
-1128 DGRVDKDDYT
+1128 DGRVDMDDFT

-1161 INKNGLIDAFD
+1161 INENGLIDAYD
-1172 IATVGVA
+1172 ISCVGVVA
-1179 MHGGVS
+1179 RGGVN
-1185 TYGMGALA
+1185 TYGMGTLA
-1193 GKLELIYPKNIREG
+1193 GKLELVAPKSIREG

-1214 RGDGLNEVNA
+1214 RGAGLNEVNA
-1224 WSVAIPYDAT
+1224 WSVAIPYDAE
-1234 QLRYVHTNSVG
+1234 QLTYVNITTAA
-1245 TKDMDNL
+1245 TKEMENL

-1263 ALYPTFVNTGNKTTL
+1263 ALYPTFVNTGNKATL
-1278 SGSGDIVEITF
+1278 SGNGTLVEITF
-1289 IALQSSEK
+1289 KARQSGE
-1297 LNLQMQDVML
+1297 LNLQMLDAML

>member
-1 MLQNVYLYTLKV
+1 MRNLMIRFAKV
-13 LHLKEMNNNI
+13 TAKTAL
-23 NTMMKNNFMRCVK
+23 
-36 AAAMAAIV
+36 AAG
-44 LLAFAQ
+44 LLLSFAQ
-50 CGGKGGVKVDG
+50 CGGKGEVVNG
-61 TVVEVYLADSVCRT
+61 TVVEVYMADSTCRV
-75 FDFYGDDIF
+75 FDFYGDDIV
-84 RVFQDPQGGELRDPV
+84 RVFQDPQGGEMRDPV
-99 ATPHAQILVENPRRD
+99 AHPEAQILVDNPRRE
-114 VTSLAVKERG
+114 VSSLAVKETA

-136 VVDKATGLMAV
+136 VVNKATGLMTV

-154 IVLEE
+154 VVFEE
-159 TTPAIV
+159 TTPATI
-165 KEGVAAMTVKA
+165 KEGVATMTVKA
-176 SEDEYFYGG
+176 ADKEYFYGG
-185 GMQNGRFSHRGKV
+185 GMQNGRFSHSGKV
-198 IQIVNSNNWV
+198 IQIINSNNWV
-208 DGGVTSPTP
+208 DGGVASPTP

-238 FNSEADGT
+238 FNSAADGL

-262 GEGPVTLLGD
+262 DEGPVALLND

-304 AEGGVLFEDGKRYKE
+304 AEGGVPFEDGKRYKE
-319 SQKNNGGV
+319 SQKNNGGF
-327 RETLNGEKVDGMV
+327 RETLNGEKGYGAVPT
-340 AAAGSASVAGNGEVR
+340 SASVAGKGEVK
-355 VPTNNGNYQFS
+355 VPAKSDAYQFS
-366 ARAVIDRYAAHDM
+366 ARAVVDRYAAHDM

-413 ARAHG
+413 ARERG
-418 VELGLWTQS
+418 VEVGLWTQS

-436 PLLQR
+436 ALLQR

-477 KVMPEYGD
+477 KVMPEFGND
-485 NARPFIITLD
+485 ARPFIITLD

-545 GGKNVPVNVRDYEW
+545 GGKNVPVNVRDYQW
-559 KTFSPMLLNMDG
+559 KTFTPMQLNMDG
-571 WGANEKYPHALGEPA
+571 WGANEKYPQALGEPA

-596 KSVLTP
+596 KSVIMP

-612 FGQPM
+612 DGMPM

-624 TENDYTLGKATQYQY
+624 TENAYTLGKATQYQY

-668 LPDGMWI
+668 LPEGMWV

-700 LFVKAGAIVPLTHPH
+700 VFVKAGAIVPLTHPH
-715 NNVNEI
+715 NNVTEI
-721 DPTLRIY
+721 DQTLRIY
-728 DIYPYGESSFA
+728 DLYPYGETSFT

-750 LFGEFVETNI
+750 LGGAFVETKIN
-760 SSTAKKG
+760 SQVNKG
-767 KAVVTVAPTTGTFEG
+767 KAVISIAPTTGTFEG
-782 FVPKKRTEMRI
+782 FVPEKRTEMRI
-793 YMNEAPKK
+793 YMDAAPKG
-801 VVAKVGGS
+801 VSALVGGQ
-809 KVELE
+809 KVELA
-814 AVASAT
+814 AVASA
-820 ELVVTD
+820 EEFAWAD
-826 NAYYYDAEPEL
+826 NAYYFEAEPEL
-837 NRFSTHGTASAE
+837 NQFSTPGTEAAE
-849 VSIKGAPRLMVKI
+849 VSIKGAPRLMVKV
-862 AATDVTKN
+862 AATDITQN
-870 AVEVVVEGYQFED
+870 GVEVTVDGYQFS
-883 VDPLVAKTG
+883 VADPLVANTG
-892 ELAAPAI
+892 ALSVPVINFTVENI
-899 TFAEEHV
+899 
-906 EPYALTPSWEL
+906 EPYALTPSWEM
-917 QPEADYYEIEFG
+917 QPEADYYEIEFD
-929 GMIYST
+929 GMVYST
-935 IRDSLLRFED
+935 IRDSKLRFED
-945 LQAETEYAFRLR
+945 LKAETEYTFRMR
-957 AVNASGASKWT
+957 AVNAAGASKWAV
-968 EAKVHT
+968 AKVQT
-974 LSNPLEFAIPGIKAE
+974 LANPLEFAISGIKAE
-989 NTCKDQPGQDVRKLF
+989 TTCKNQPGQGVNKFF

-1048 GTLLQGSITYSADR
+1048 GTLLQGTISYSTDR

-1069 AFNWAPDGTVKA
+1069 AFNWAGDGTVKT
-1081 IAFDGKSSARY
+1081 ITFDGKSSARY
-1092 MKMHVTA
+1092 MKMDITA

-1116 GTETILQGDINH
+1116 GTETVLQGDINH
-1128 DGRVDKDDYT
+1128 DGRVDMDDFT

-1161 INKNGLIDAFD
+1161 INENGLIDAYD
-1172 IATVGVA
+1172 ISCVGVVA
-1179 MHGGVS
+1179 RGGVN
-1185 TYGMGALA
+1185 TYGMGTLA
-1193 GKLELIYPKNIREG
+1193 GQLELVAPKSIREG

-1214 RGDGLNEVNA
+1214 RGAGLNEVNA
-1224 WSVAIPYDAT
+1224 WSVAIPYDAE
-1234 QLRYVHTNSVG
+1234 QLMYVKTTSVG
-1245 TKDMDNL
+1245 TKDMENL

-1263 ALYPTFVNTGNKTTL
+1263 ALYPTFVNTGNKATL
-1278 SGSGDIVEITF
+1278 SGNGTLVEITF
-1289 IALQSSEK
+1289 VARQSGE
-1297 LNLQMQDVML
+1297 LNLQMLDAML
-1307 VDKKMNTIE
+1307 VDKKLNTVEE

>member
-1 MLQNVYLYTLKV
+1 
-13 LHLKEMNNNI
+13 
-23 NTMMKNNFMRCVK
+23 MMSV
-36 AAAMAAIV
+36 AAAV
-44 LLAFAQ
+44 LLTFAQ
-50 CGGKGGVKVDG
+50 CGGGGVKVDG
-61 TVVEVYLADSVCRT
+61 TVVKVYLTDSVCRA
-75 FDFYGDDIF
+75 FDFYGDNIV
-84 RVFQDPQGGELRDPV
+84 RVFQDPQGGEMRDPV
-99 ATPHAQILVENPRRD
+99 ATPEAQILVENPRRD
-114 VTSLAVKERG
+114 VTSLTLKETAD
-124 GKTVMTTPRIKV
+124 KTVMTTPRIKV
-136 VVDKATGLMAV
+136 VVDKAAGLMTV
-147 TDRATKK
+147 TDRKSGK
-154 IVLEE
+154 VVFEE
-159 TTPAIV
+159 TTPATIQ
-165 KEGVAAMTVKA
+165 EGTATVTVKA
-176 SEDEYFYGG
+176 DEKEYFYGG

-217 FYWSTGGYGVMWYTF
+217 YYWSTGGYGVMWYTF
-232 KKGVYD
+232 KKGQYD
-238 FNSEADGT
+238 FNSQGNGLVT
-246 VKMQHDG
+246 MQHDG

-262 GEGPVTLLGD
+262 DEGAVPLLGD
-272 FYQLTGNPV
+272 YYQLTGNPV

-319 SQKNNGGV
+319 SQKFNGGI
-327 RETLNGEKVDGMV
+327 RETLNGEQVGGVATSMV
-340 AAAGSASVAGNGEVR
+340 STSVSGNGEVR
-355 VPTNNGNYQFS
+355 VPTNSSYQFS

-394 GQTGTLEGNVEN
+394 GQTGTLEGNIEN
-406 LRLFGEY
+406 LRQFGEY
-413 ARAHG
+413 ARQHG

-427 DLYPKEGVE
+427 SLYPKEGVE
-436 PLLQR
+436 ALLQR

-477 KVMPEYGD
+477 KVMPEFGND
-485 NARPFIITLD
+485 ARPFIITLD

-501 RYAGLWSGD
+501 RFSGLWSGD

-545 GGKNVPVNVRDYEW
+545 GGNNVPVNVRDYEW

-571 WGANEKYPHALGEPA
+571 WGSNAKYPHALGEPA

-612 FGQPM
+612 FGMPM

-624 TENDYTLGKATQYQY
+624 TENAYTLGKATQYQY

-654 AADAEGNDVRHGIY
+654 AADAEGNDIRNGIY

-680 EHYKGGRIINSYDA
+680 EHYKGGRIINNYDA

-721 DPTLRIY
+721 DPSIRIY
-728 DIYPYGESSFA
+728 DLYPYGESSFT

-750 LFGEFVETNI
+750 LLGEYVETKV
-760 SSTAKKG
+760 SSKVKKN
-767 KAVVTVAPTTGTFEG
+767 KAVVTVEPTTGAFEG
-782 FVPKKRTEMRI
+782 FEPEKRTEMRI
-793 YMNEAPKK
+793 YMNAAPKS
-801 VVAKVGGS
+801 VNAVVGGN
-809 KVELE
+809 KVELVAATSE
-814 AVASAT
+814 AEYIMS
-820 ELVVTD
+820 D
-826 NAYYYDAEPEL
+826 NAYYYEAEPEL
-837 NRFSTHGTASAE
+837 NQFSTRGSAAAE
-849 VSIKGAPRLMVKI
+849 VSIKGAPRLKVKI
-862 AATDVTKN
+862 AETNTAQNSVVVT
-870 AVEVVVEGYQFED
+870 VEGYQFT
-883 VDPLVAKTG
+883 VADPLVEKTG
-892 ELAAPAI
+892 TLTTPVI
-899 TFAEEHV
+899 TFTEENI
-906 EPYALTPSWEL
+906 EPYALTPTWEM
-917 QPEADYYEIEFG
+917 QAAADYYEIELD

-935 IRDSLLRFED
+935 IRDSKLRFED
-945 LQAETEYAFRLR
+945 LKAETEYTFRLR
-957 AVNASGASKWT
+957 AVNAGGVSKWA
-968 EAKVHT
+968 EAKVQT

-989 NTCKDQPGQDVRKLF
+989 NTCDDQPGQGVAKFF
-1004 DYDEASI
+1004 DYDEASM
-1011 WHTDWAGGAVPFT
+1011 WHTSWAGGAVPFT

-1029 GGVNVLDKLE
+1029 GGINELDKLE

-1048 GTLLQGSITYSADR
+1048 GTILQGTLSYSTDR
-1062 KAWSEPV
+1062 KAWSNPV
-1069 AFNWAPDGTVKA
+1069 AFTWAADGTM
-1081 IAFDGKSSARY
+1081 KSFIFEEKDPARY
-1092 MKMHVTA
+1092 LKMNVTS

-1116 GTETILQGDINH
+1116 GTETVLQGDINH
-1128 DGRVDKDDYT
+1128 DGRVDMDDFT

-1161 INKNGLIDAFD
+1161 INKNGLIDAYD
-1172 IATVGVA
+1172 IANVGVA
-1179 MHGGVS
+1179 VRGGVK
-1185 TYGMGALA
+1185 TYGMGTLA
-1193 GKLELIYPKNIREG
+1193 GKLELVAPQSIREG
-1207 EEVKVII
+1207 QEVKVII
-1214 RGDGLNEVNA
+1214 RGEGLNEVNA
-1224 WSVAIPYDAT
+1224 WSVAIPYDAE
-1234 QLRYVHTNSVG
+1234 QLTYVNITTAA
-1245 TKDMDNL
+1245 TKEMENL

-1263 ALYPTFVNTGNKTTL
+1263 ALYPTFVNTGNKAVL
-1278 SGSGDIVEITF
+1278 SGSGNLVEITF
-1289 IALQSSEK
+1289 KARQSGT
-1297 LNLQMQDVML
+1297 LDLQMQDVML